1 MNTISF
7 AAGVLAAALA
17 LPAAAQTISS
27 IQVEPAQAK
36 VGEPVK
42 ITVVFENADTPNCN
56 VRLHFGDGTN
66 RDHKVNQPKDVP
78 LVRTHTYAK
87 AGAYTVKAEG
97 KTALPMLKCTG
108 ANQSALVEVAAPT
121 PAGVRPAATCPAGW
135 TLDAK
140 SVDSKTGAFT
150 CSAKPGATL
159 PIARLDCPGALS
171 YFENKTRAQLGCRP

>member
-1 MNTISF
+1 VNTIAF
-7 AAGVLAAALA
+7 AAGVLVAALA
-17 LPAAAQTISS
+17 LPAAAQTIAS

-42 ITVVFENADTPNCN
+42 ITVVFENADLPNCN

-66 RDHKVNQPKDVP
+66 RDHKVNQAKDVP
-78 LVRTHTYAK
+78 LVRTHTYTK
-87 AGAYTVKAEG
+87 AGKYTVKAEG

-108 ANQSALVEVAAPT
+108 ANQSALVEVVASTSAD
-121 PAGVRPAATCPAGW
+121 AKPAASCPAGW
-135 TLDAK
+135 TLDAN
-140 SVDSKTGAFT
+140 SVDSTTGAFT

-159 PIARLDCPGALS
+159 PMARLDCPGALS